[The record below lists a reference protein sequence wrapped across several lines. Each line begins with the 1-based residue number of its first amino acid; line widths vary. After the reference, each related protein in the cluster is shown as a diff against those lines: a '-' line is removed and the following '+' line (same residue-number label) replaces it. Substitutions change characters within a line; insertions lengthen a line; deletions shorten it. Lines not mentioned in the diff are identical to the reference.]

1 MKTIPRLLF
10 LACCNN
16 SAQVSHLPEKEETFG
31 GRPVFEFWFFN
42 YELNGFG
49 KPFLVLS
56 YMSKKTS
63 QTGWLKQT
71 FFTVPEAGNSKIKV
85 LAYLMS
91 GYGPLNLS
99 ESSFLLCKMEIVI
112 PHSYLIVSSSFSW
125 APRLSLGRKLL
136 RRPELWAVIYM
147 LVVSVYQK
155 ADDTLKSDLEPV
167 VRVVITPRP
176 KRKGRG
182 RC

>member
-31 GRPVFEFWFFN
+31 GRPVFEFWFLN

-112 PHSYLIVSSSFSW
+112 PHSYLIILYILP
-125 APRLSLGRKLL
+125 ALL
-136 RRPELWAVIYM
+136 FFTALITTSNWVICLFYIC
-147 LVVSVYQK
+147 VHYDVK
-155 ADDTLKSDLEPV
+155 
-167 VRVVITPRP
+167 III
-176 KRKGRG
+176 
-182 RC
+182 